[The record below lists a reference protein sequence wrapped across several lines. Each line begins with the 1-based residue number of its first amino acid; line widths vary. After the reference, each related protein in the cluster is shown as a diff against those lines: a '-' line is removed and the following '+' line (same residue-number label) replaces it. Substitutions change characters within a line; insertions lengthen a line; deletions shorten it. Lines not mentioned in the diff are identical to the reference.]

1 MFFDHNFTEW
11 FMRQSQTHFALR
23 RYRKKSRA
31 KCCGRTDPFLFC
43 WSFAFLLTLALLVL
57 ACNRRRICCQYNH
70 FQGMSYSQFNKRR
83 SNSFP
88 SKARGS
94 DPAISRQTILA
105 FFSDEIDPDF
115 SYKSWQFNGQQK
127 VYVRWP
133 KIWKPS
139 RQDVGSFED
148 WRKFGDLQKFD
159 QFFNLG
165 SLLLYV
171 TCWQIFHLDKQEKL
185 YYDSDFRLR
194 SIQKRDL
201 GTTFSRRAGNTQS
214 MYFLIRRLKF
224 HTAGLAYHVLSSSF
238 LTHPALKLPWII
250 WGSFTYFSVS
260 ELKLWHV
267 MKLQDRIKP
276 YKCRRTSAHFDKG
289 DVVL

>member
-70 FQGMSYSQFNKRR
+70 FRGMSYSQFNKRR

-105 FFSDEIDPDF
+105 FFLMKLIQTYLTNHDSLMVNKRCMF
-115 SYKSWQFNGQQK
+115 VGQN
-127 VYVRWP
+127 
-133 KIWKPS
+133 
-139 RQDVGSFED
+139 F
-148 WRKFGDLQKFD
+148 
-159 QFFNLG
+159 G
-165 SLLLYV
+165 SL
-171 TCWQIFHLDKQEKL
+171 
-185 YYDSDFRLR
+185 R
-194 SIQKRDL
+194 
-201 GTTFSRRAGNTQS
+201 G
-214 MYFLIRRLKF
+214 
-224 HTAGLAYHVLSSSF
+224 
-238 LTHPALKLPWII
+238 
-250 WGSFTYFSVS
+250 
-260 ELKLWHV
+260 
-267 MKLQDRIKP
+267 
-276 YKCRRTSAHFDKG
+276 RTSAPLKIGENLAICKNLTNFSIWGRFYCTLLVDRSSI
-289 DVVL
+289 

>member
-23 RYRKKSRA
+23 RFRKKSRA

-70 FQGMSYSQFNKRR
+70 FQGMSYSQFNRRR

-105 FFSDEIDPDF
+105 FFSDEIDPDL
-115 SYKSWQFNGQQK
+115 SYKSWHFNGQQK

-133 KIWKPS
+133 KILEIFEAGRRLLWRLAKIWRFAKIWPIFQFGVAFIVRYLLTDLPS
-139 RQDVGSFED
+139 RQTGKALL
-148 WRKFGDLQKFD
+148 R
-159 QFFNLG
+159 LG
-165 SLLLYV
+165 L
-171 TCWQIFHLDKQEKL
+171 
-185 YYDSDFRLR
+185 
-194 SIQKRDL
+194 
-201 GTTFSRRAGNTQS
+201 
-214 MYFLIRRLKF
+214 
-224 HTAGLAYHVLSSSF
+224 
-238 LTHPALKLPWII
+238 
-250 WGSFTYFSVS
+250 
-260 ELKLWHV
+260 
-267 MKLQDRIKP
+267 
-276 YKCRRTSAHFDKG
+276 
-289 DVVL
+289 